1 MSDNNQNDMAL
12 PTPGNNRRKSSK
24 LLPRFFR
31 TTANV
36 NFLQATVD
44 QLIQPGVAEKLSGYV
59 GRTTAKAYDP
69 TADNYI
75 GDVSKSR
82 ANYQFEPGV
91 VIKDDID
98 NVNFYADY
106 NDYINQ
112 LKTFDSDTRDHSRL
126 NSQESYPWNPNID
139 WDKFVN
145 FREYYW
151 LPNGPSTVGIRGQN
165 LEIESTYT
173 VGVVEDD
180 DNFAYVFT
188 PNGFTRNP
196 TLKLYRGQTYRFE
209 VDCPGHPIAFAISRS
224 FTPGAAVLTAGTE
237 GLRGDGLFDA
247 TLYDEQG
254 VTYDIGDFIIL
265 PSGGSVAFEDD
276 ENVSELYPDGVRKL
290 GEEGEEVGTLYLEK
304 GTIEFT
310 IPMNAPDRLF
320 YISKNDVNTS
330 GQMRIYDI
338 EENTAIDVENE
349 IIGKKDFIS
358 ENGIT
363 FSNGM
368 KVYFQGTVTP
378 EKYAQGEWYV
388 EGVGDKISLVSEQDL
403 IIPAAYADNILVPF
417 DSEGFD
423 RLPFGNSS
431 SYPVTKDYLVSNRAS
446 KDRNAW
452 ARYNRWFHRDV
463 IEESALINEIEPELD
478 QNARAK
484 RPIIEFEAGLKL
496 YDFGTFAKDDVDLID
511 DFTTDVFSTI
521 EGSLGYN
528 IDGIDISQDMR
539 ILFTADTDV
548 LVKNKIYRVNFIKIG
563 NNRQISLIEEPDTLP
578 LDLETVLVTQGNKY
592 AGSSWFY
599 ENGRWS
605 IGQAKTKNN
614 QPPLF
619 DLCCPNGNPY
629 GDTNVFASSTFKGN
643 KVFSYQ
649 VGEGID
655 DEELGF
661 PLSYRNIE
669 NSGDILFEFN
679 LLTDSFNIQ
688 QDDGLLTVTTDDA
701 YLRKYENRDTFEYKN
716 GWSSTP
722 VKTKQYVVREYV
734 STEDLTNFFP
744 IDVYDRSGDLN
755 DLKIVVHLDN
765 KFQKRLFDYEV
776 DRINGTAFIRFYK
789 DLDLDQK
796 VIIKTTS
803 AAKKNEN
810 GYYEFPINLERNPL
824 NQNIE
829 TFTLGEVIDHVDSMI
844 PEIGTFKGTYPGNSN
859 LRDLGD
865 LDEYGRKFIKHSGSL
880 NSPMYHLINQ
890 NFNIVKAIRYTKR
903 EYAKFKR
910 QLIETATESTFSGN
924 IKDHLDHILTTINQD
939 KVSKMPFYF
948 SDMAPYG
955 NSVKLEYEILDSDNP
970 FYAIS
975 KTFSLD
981 ELSPK
986 AILVYLNGRQLT
998 FGTDYSF
1005 SDDGFALVIGNKNTG
1020 DVLEIHEYESTDGN
1034 FVPPTPTKLG
1044 LYPAYEPQIY
1054 VDDTYREPTRVIQ
1067 GHDGS
1072 KVVAF
1077 GDYRDDLLLEFEKR
1091 IYNNIKQRYNK
1102 DIFDINDFVGGFYR
1116 DTGFAR
1122 EDINTSI
1129 LTDFTQWQQL
1139 VETDYSDNSFYDRT
1153 DKFTFNYSNMNSPTG
1168 DRLPGYW
1175 RAVYKQAYDTD
1186 RPHTHPW
1193 EMLGIYIK
1201 PTWWDD
1207 VYGPAPYTKNNLIL
1221 WEDLEEGI
1229 VREPNKPV
1237 RRLPKYA
1244 RPGLTAHIPVDVRGN
1259 LLAPLDSRFAKG
1271 YIASQSRQRFTFG
1284 DIAPTEA
1291 AWRASSEYPF
1301 ALILSYMLNQPANV
1315 FARAFDI
1322 SRVTRNKA
1330 GQLIYTETGKQLE
1343 LKELVFPNTSQSTSR
1358 TLTSG
1363 LINFVYNYISGYV
1376 TKVYSDYID
1385 EVKLI
1390 KNQLGFKV
1398 GGFTEKS
1405 KLKLLLDSRTPY
1417 NEGNVFVP
1425 EENYKVFLNTS
1436 APLDK
1441 INYSGI
1447 VVEKANAGFIV
1458 RGYNFDR
1465 PYFNYYSY
1473 IEKSSDPVV
1482 VVGGVSEN
1490 FSEWRANKRYFKGTI
1505 INIGDDYYRAT
1516 DTFTTGD
1523 VFDTNN
1529 LAKLPEVPITGG
1541 KRGVI
1546 RKLFK
1551 DNEIKRLNY
1560 GSILRTSQEVVD
1572 FILGYGEYLKD
1583 IGFEFEDFNQQ
1594 QNTINNWIQASKEF
1608 LFWTTQNWAEGTAI
1622 TLSPSAEFIKYKTEY
1637 ATVDNLFNPFYDY
1650 GLVLNADG
1658 RQIAVEFNHVER
1670 EDNEFGFRLTG
1681 TEEGMYHI
1689 SLPIVQKEH
1698 VVLLDNKT
1706 SFNDILYQ
1714 PSTGYKQDRIKVV
1727 GYRTDEWDGT
1737 LNAPG
1742 FVYDDAKV
1750 VAWESWKDYT
1760 IGSIV
1765 KYKEFYYIAIN
1776 SVAGSEN
1783 FNSNDWQIIND
1794 APENRLMTNFD
1805 YRISQF
1811 ADYYDLDSDNFDTEQ
1826 QKLAQHLIG
1835 YQSRKYLA
1843 NIINDDV
1850 AQYKFYQG
1858 MIADK
1863 GTRNAIDKLFDA
1875 LNSADKDSLDFYED
1889 WAIEVGRYGATN
1901 KVTEIEVVLDEDQ
1914 YRQEPQVVE
1923 LTTELPI
1930 DSNTDLIYRQLPHQI
1945 YEKPDNYDSKPFP
1958 TKLIEQEYV
1967 RTAGYVEDEEVAFR
1981 LTRKSDL
1988 NRLTSSR
1995 LKLDDYV
2002 WIVNDEDRNWS
2013 VLQLTETPFR
2023 IDGIYEVSASVPETQ
2038 APAVVSLI
2046 LNRWPQAYFN
2056 VGDYIGVEN
2065 GERRNLP
2072 AFYKI
2077 VEVTRNE
2084 LVIEMPAN
2092 RPVPEELDA
2101 DHEAPDNLLNMPII
2115 LLKDVRVA
2123 DIVKGNEL
2131 LQQFKADDQRLWI
2144 DNYDGEWAVIE
2155 NQRVFGFLNQVSNPK
2170 IDDSSYHKF
2179 GRNVAITENNKTLAT
2194 GVPGYND
2201 GQVYVYR
2208 RTNDTFNWKLEEE
2221 IIPPQELS
2229 TSESGNSDFGS
2240 AVEITPDGEYMFV
2253 TTPSISNIPTRFEG
2267 DFNEFKKYNKN
2278 DIVKYKESFWKAIRE
2293 ITPAIEA
2300 QPFSSYNSYYDLLET
2315 TGTDSTLI
2323 NLLVTGNVG
2332 LENYEDQFSGEKTD
2346 HFLVRVPELT
2356 YLGARSA
2363 AEDGTGDTI
2372 VLNYNASSITH
2383 GNTEV
2388 NPPWAG
2394 TTDFAT
2400 NDLTGSFE
2408 IQNKIDQIFVV
2419 SPYVSRPENGDL
2431 INTVQGSATV
2441 VYTQVQEENLVIYAN
2456 KQNGDFELTGNL
2468 FKNNDELLIGPY
2480 SIELTANFIDELGGF
2495 FLLNAP
2501 SEYDNGT
2508 TWVDTGKGVV
2518 FQDLLLYDN
2527 PRTINK
2533 YSNSRDLINTV
2544 GSYTGVKNQGSQA
2557 FNLTYEGNPFD
2568 VSGIYPSNLLV
2579 IRADSQYDT
2588 AVPGEKVNVRFI
2600 DTEANPIDFAAAGF
2614 KSEEYIN
2621 QEFEIKYVWDGFIDM
2636 RFSDFDFNG
2645 DPFELT
2651 PRYQQQLDGTI
2662 IDNGV
2667 GDIITDKQTPIDEFG
2682 GLSLNTFTTSVA
2694 EVLWY
2699 KREFNNVR
2707 VYIRNISGT
2716 WGTVGGT
2723 IAKYEITRMGDY
2735 TNPEGV
2741 VVRPGEVD
2749 RDTATLDLLDNNVS
2763 IGGNFG
2769 IGKLLVLETPEQLD
2783 FVDSPQIV
2791 DEEYW
2796 LLQKST
2802 VIGDARDA
2810 NYPNSSNKDYTQ
2822 IYNIPVDAFGTN
2834 TYDSGALSIYRRDAN
2849 NVFQYVKSIVSQN
2862 RDNNKG
2868 FGSNIKAVKTGKKYW
2883 KIFVTSRGNALPGN
2897 SGSVE
2902 IIEHGIKDTVLEQYY
2917 VGKWNA
2923 DNRYNKDEIVENRG
2937 LFYQAKTFVPSAQ
2950 DELILITNSSY
2961 WDDISFRYNIDE
2973 NYRGAF
2979 DRNYPYFAGD
2989 IVSEVG
2995 VDSSNQRLYR
3005 ATTNIAAGKDFND
3018 NQWTLIT
3025 DGVDYLGY
3033 LPNDTGVAFYDYDM
3047 FDANRSY
3054 KQGELVIWENDVYS
3068 AAKDITPSV
3077 VEENRGF
3084 TRSEWTLE
3092 RNARDEAIFNPSTNI
3107 LQFAKTFDVSK
3118 NGDVLVANCV
3128 LSSDSSPEV
3137 VVLVYRSVEDKFYL
3151 DQILRTDS
3159 NETNTGYGHSLSIS
3173 PDGMTLLVSEPWS
3186 DTRKLDQGEVYVY
3199 KQVDGKFAKTQT
3211 LYSPKNEQTE
3221 KFGYTVVVDNKTAVI
3236 TSLNGDLENI
3246 TSFDAD
3252 SGNETSFDGGFTT
3265 FNNTSI
3271 DSGAIYIFEDIND
3284 NFLYAETLSRQD
3296 PANNGIDYPDDDDFL
3311 LNPDI
3316 FFLGENIFLRS
3327 NHIYIGMPRLEIN
3340 ENYIGSVIDYTKAY
3354 GRNAW
3359 NVVRKAI
3366 TPVDVEKIQGIFLY
3380 NKRTN
3385 NLLTYLDYIDPVQG
3399 KIAGPAEQEISYKT
3413 PYDPASYNLASDLTF
3428 YAPDKVWGENQV
3440 GKLWWDLGQAR
3451 FLYPYQ
3457 SEITRQANNINK
3469 LVPATQVNVYE
3480 WVESSI
3486 LPSEWD
3492 QISDTEEGLQRG
3504 ISGQSL
3510 YGDATYV
3517 SKTTYEQSTGTFIP
3531 KFYFW
3536 VRNKSIVP
3544 NLEDRKISASDVA
3557 ALIQDPAGTGYRYVT
3572 FLGDNKFTI
3581 HNCQSFI
3588 NDKDIV
3594 INIQWQTGVNIEQ
3607 NTHVQYQIMSEGLE
3621 SDKLNKN
3628 IERKWFDSLI
3638 GYDENLQVVP
3648 DVNLSPKYRY
3658 GNRFTPRQSMFVNKE
3673 EALKQVIERVNLTL
3687 KENII
3692 VDLYDITDLSAKQ
3705 DAPSAVSNLY
3715 DTEIDTLDELRF
3727 VGTSKVT
3734 PAKLNPVIVNG
3745 KLTRVEIVDAGRG
3758 YKRPPSYEILGD
3770 GNDAEI
3776 SIEIDAIGKIIDVNV
3791 TNPGENYNSNT
3802 AISVRPFSVLVN
3814 NDSSV
3819 YNKWAIYRLDS
3830 NKEWFRYQ
3838 VQEFDVEL
3846 FWEYQDWYAEDYNE
3860 FTKVDLTI
3868 NESYELQTNEIT
3880 IGQIVKINNIGSGG
3894 WLLLKKIANENTE
3907 DYTINYE
3914 TVGRQNGTIQF
3925 KNSLYDIENN
3935 SIGYDNRTYD
3945 SYFYD
3950 NQPIR
3955 ETRIIL
3961 ETLRDKIFIEDLEV
3975 EYNKLWFASLRYI
3988 LAEQNYVDWVFKT
4001 SYIKAVHNLGQ
4012 LDQPVTFQNNTL
4024 PSYEDYVEEV
4034 KPFSTTIREYLS
4046 AYEAIDNTNSLV
4058 TDFDLAPAYDPVSKK
4073 IKPNTALVVD
4083 NTIQNASPNTFDYP
4097 RKSWLDSVGYSIKE
4111 IKISDGGSG
4120 FTFKPKLTVE
4130 GGGGIGAILEPIIS
4144 RGEIIDVKIISP
4156 GYGYIN
4162 KPNIIV
4168 NGSQSTG
4175 GTPAVLTPILGD
4187 GLARTSHT
4195 KVAFDR
4201 VTGEVFIANLNE
4213 TSPVMYGT
4221 GNRFKYDLEWPMDIK
4236 NTRVKVFVDGR
4247 QSLRSEYTFRNLE
4260 DTSKGYTRYQGQIE
4274 FTDPPANGAEII
4286 VQYFK
4291 PLNMLTAADR
4301 IKHGYVALPGMYEV
4315 ENDPSGKLNF
4325 SQLMDGID
4333 YGGVEVRSFEFQGT
4347 SGWDAGDWY
4356 SSTWDTFDN
4365 SFEDEVFTFDGSTIS
4380 IVLEAPLEDGVEY
4393 NVYRNR
4399 IRIDDPNYNT
4409 PEQTNTNAIMQ
4420 SITGDGETKELFLDE
4435 LGITVADGD
4444 VLVIR
4449 KITSDGSFLPDPDS
4463 YDTALSG
4470 GNLSYTS
4477 AQGVRAEEI
4486 IVDGDGFVTPT
4497 TSKGPEEI
4505 VPGQVVDTLDIK
4517 VYQRD
4522 GDGQGVITTQNYIT
4536 DGTTEFDLG
4545 TTPGTEHSIFVK
4557 LNNVI
4562 LADDEYTVDWQN
4574 NQITLNAVPPVGQ
4587 ELNIVTVDSGGQK
4600 ILDIDKAIGNGGSDY
4615 ITRVAYREG
4624 LSAFVT
4630 VNGEVVPFILID
4642 STDSSTFGTNR
4653 VAIRFDT
4660 PVEADAVIRY
4670 SIFYEDSEI
4679 NYTQISKDTI
4689 VADGSSVTYELSQEP
4704 LYKKPTAHNTIV
4716 KVGNNILN
4724 AGYNKQ
4730 FVIEVNNQAL
4740 DFDAES
4746 TDLVGT
4752 TQYELELFQQPP
4764 ATVQVSELEVY
4775 LNGEEIT
4782 FPAQWRFDVFNNAVE
4797 LTPGVG
4803 DAGDILEVYVVTDG
4817 DYTIDGTDITFA
4829 TPPAEGETV
4838 EVYRFTNHNI
4848 LEIERINYDNV
4859 VRSANLVVGSTE
4871 YIAYHRLNYGEI
4883 DLRYQAIDAQYVWVV
4898 VNGELLSPN
4907 ADYRLTDNRRRIK
4920 LAEQLSRGDVVDII
4934 QFSANQQTGK
4944 FAFRQFK
4951 DMLNRTHYK
4960 RIDSPVATLAKPLSV
4975 YDLTIELTDAS
4986 LMPEPNKG
4994 KNLPGIIF
5002 IGEERIEYL
5011 VKEGNLLRQLRRGT
5025 LGTGAGPV
5033 YDAGTPV
5040 FDQGVLK
5047 NIPYKDENI
5056 VQNFV
5061 VQTPLAEKF
5070 EADGTSVIYD
5080 IFNYDLLLHRNVVV
5094 TLNGTATDVT
5104 IGNNTIEFTDPPAEG
5119 TTIEVTSDGQI
5130 VFNLDFVP
5138 NSVNEFEVFAVGRR
5152 LRKTELQKFDPT
5164 IALDSPDGDVTLPA
5178 EFTLPTIDESDT
5190 DLPVL
5195 PSVGAQYTQNNYNYT
5210 WNGTE
5215 WKSNNLVLIEPPQ
5228 GNSKVSI
5235 IRKVGKPWT
5244 ALGESITLAEND
5256 IATFLRAGSIDL
5268 LE

>member
-1 MSDNNQNDMAL
+1 MSNSNQNDMAL

-36 NFLQATVD
+36 NFLQSTVD
-44 QLIQPGVAEKLSGYV
+44 QLIQPGVAEKLSGYM
-59 GRTTAKAYDP
+59 GRTTAKAYNP
-69 TADNYI
+69 TQDNYI
-75 GDVSKSR
+75 GDISKQR
-82 ANYQFEPGV
+82 EDYQFEPGV
-91 VIKDDID
+91 VIKDEID

-151 LPNGPSTVGIRGQN
+151 LPNGPSTVGVRGQN

-173 VGVVEDD
+173 IGLAEDD

-209 VDCPGHPIAFAISRS
+209 VDVPGHPIAFAISRS

-237 GLRGDGLFDA
+237 GIRGDGLFDA

-254 VTYDIGDFIIL
+254 VTYDIGDFIVL

-276 ENVSELYPDGVRKL
+276 ENVSELYPDGIRKL

-349 IIGKKDFIS
+349 IIGKKDYIS

-388 EGVGDKISLVSEQDL
+388 EGVGDKISLVSERDL
-403 IIPAAYADNILVPF
+403 IIPAAYADEILVPF
-417 DSEGFD
+417 DSQGFD
-423 RLPFGNSS
+423 RLPFGESS
-431 SYPVTKDYLVSNRAS
+431 SYPTTKDYIVSNRAS
-446 KDRNAW
+446 RDRNAW

-463 IEESALINEIEPELD
+463 IEESALINEIDASLD

-496 YDFGTFAKDDVDLID
+496 YDFGTFAKNDVDLID

-528 IDGIDISQDMR
+528 IDGVDVSQDMR

-548 LVKNKIYRVNFIKIG
+548 LVKNKIYKVNFIKIG
-563 NNRQISLIEEPDTLP
+563 NDRQISLIEESDTDALE
-578 LDLETVLVTQGNKY
+578 LETVLVTQGNKY

-599 ENGRWS
+599 ENGTWS
-605 IGQAKTKNN
+605 IGQAKTTNN
-614 QPPLF
+614 QAPLF

-629 GDTNVFASSTFKGN
+629 GDTNVFESTTFRGN
-643 KVFSYQ
+643 KVFSYK

-661 PLSYRNIE
+661 PLTYRNIE
-669 NSGDILFEFN
+669 NSGDIEFEFN
-679 LLTDSFNIQ
+679 LLTDSFAIQ

-701 YLRKYENRDTFEYKN
+701 YLRKYENRETFAYVN

-734 STEDLTNFFP
+734 SSEDLINFFP
-744 IDVYDRSGDLN
+744 IDVYNRSGDLN
-755 DLKIVVHLDN
+755 DLKIVVYLDN

-776 DRINGTAFIRFYK
+776 DNFNGVAFVRFYQ
-789 DLDLDQK
+789 DLDVDQK
-796 VIIKTTS
+796 VVIKTTS
-803 AAKKNEN
+803 NAKKNEN
-810 GYYEFPINLERNPL
+810 GYYEFPVNLERNPL

-829 TFTLGEVIDHVDSMI
+829 TFTLGEVIDHVDSMV
-844 PEIGTFKGTYPGNSN
+844 PEIDAFKGVYPGNSN

-865 LDEYGRKFIKHSGSL
+865 LDVYGRKFIKHSGSL
-880 NSPMYHLINQ
+880 NNPIYHLINQ

-910 QLIETATESTFSGN
+910 QLIEAATESSFSGTT
-924 IKDHLDHILTTINQD
+924 KDHLDYLLQELNKD
-939 KVSKMPFYF
+939 KISKMPFYF

-955 NSVKLEYEILDSDNP
+955 NSVRLEYEILDTDNP

-975 KTFSLD
+975 KTFKPN
-981 ELSPK
+981 ELSSR
-986 AILVYLNGRQLT
+986 AVLVYLNGQQLT
-998 FGTDYSF
+998 IDKDYSF
-1005 SDDGFALVIGNKNTG
+1005 SDDGFALVVSDKNVG
-1020 DVLEIHEYESTDGN
+1020 DQLEIYEYESTDGN

-1044 LYPAYEPQIY
+1044 LYPAYEPEIY
-1054 VDDTYREPTRVIQ
+1054 LDDTYREPTRVIQ

-1077 GDYRDDLLLEFEKR
+1077 NDYRDDIILEFETR

-1102 DIFDINDFVGGFYR
+1102 DIFDINDYVGGFFR
-1116 DTGFAR
+1116 DTDFDKQ
-1122 EDINTSI
+1122 DIDTSI

-1139 VETDYSDNSFYDRT
+1139 VETDYSENSFYERT
-1153 DKFTFNYSNMNSPTG
+1153 DKFTFNYSNMVSPG
-1168 DRLPGYW
+1168 EQRLPGYW

-1193 EMLGIYIK
+1193 EMLGFSIK
-1201 PTWWDD
+1201 PKWWNE
-1207 VYGPAPYTKNNLIL
+1207 VYGPAPYTNNNLIL

-1237 RRLPKYA
+1237 IRLPKYA
-1244 RPGLTAHIPVDVRGN
+1244 RPGLTGHIPVDVRGN
-1259 LLAPLDSRFAKG
+1259 LLSPLESRFAKG
-1271 YIASQSRQRFTFG
+1271 YVASLTRQRFTFG
-1284 DIAPTEA
+1284 DQAPTEA
-1291 AWRASSEYPF
+1291 AWRSSSEYPF

-1315 FARAFDI
+1315 FAKAFDI
-1322 SRVTRNKA
+1322 SRVARNKA
-1330 GQLIYTETGKQLE
+1330 GQFIYTESGKQLE
-1343 LKELVFPNTSQSTSR
+1343 IKDLVFPNTADATTR

-1363 LINFVYNYISGYV
+1363 LVNFVYNYISGYV
-1376 TKVYSDYID
+1376 TKVYEDYID

-1390 KNQLGFKV
+1390 RNQLGFKL

-1405 KLKLLLDSRTPY
+1405 KFKLLLDSRTPY

-1425 EENYKVFLNTS
+1425 EENYKIFLNTS

-1447 VVEKANAGFIV
+1447 VIEKSSAGFIV
-1458 RGYNFDR
+1458 RGYNFER

-1473 IEKSSDPVV
+1473 REKAGDPVV
-1482 VVGGVSEN
+1482 SVGGVSEN
-1490 FSEWRANKRYFKGTI
+1490 FIEWTANKRYTKGVI

-1516 DTFTTGD
+1516 SNFTSGD

-1529 LAKLPEVPITGG
+1529 LAKLPELPIEGG
-1541 KRGVI
+1541 KRAII

-1551 DNEIKRLNY
+1551 DNEVQRLNY
-1560 GSILRTSQEVVD
+1560 GSVLRTSQEVVD

-1583 IGFEFEDFNQQ
+1583 AGFEFENFSIEDR
-1594 QNTINNWIQASKEF
+1594 TVSNWTQATKEF

-1622 TLSPSAEFIKYKTEY
+1622 TLSPSAEFIKFSTEY

-1658 RQIAVEFNHVER
+1658 RQISVEFNHAER
-1670 EDNEFGFRLTG
+1670 EDNEFGFRLVG
-1681 TEEGMYHI
+1681 TEEGLYHI

-1706 SFNDILYQ
+1706 AFNDIIYQ

-1750 VAWESWKDYT
+1750 VLWEPWKDFE

-1776 SVAGSEN
+1776 KVPGSET
-1783 FNSNDWQIIND
+1783 FNSNDWQITND

-1805 YRISQF
+1805 YRITQF
-1811 ADYYDLDSDNFDTEQ
+1811 ADYYDLDSDNFDKEQ
-1826 QKLAQHLIG
+1826 QRLAQHLIG

-1889 WAIEVGRYGATN
+1889 WAIEVGRYGATD
-1901 KVTEIEVVLDEDQ
+1901 KITELEVVLNEDD
-1914 YRQEPQVVE
+1914 YRQEPQAVE
-1923 LTTELPI
+1923 LTNSLPA

-1945 YEKPDNYDSKPFP
+1945 YEKPEGYDSDPFP
-1958 TKLIEQEYV
+1958 TKILDSEYI
-1967 RTAGYVEDEEVAFR
+1967 RTSGYVEDEEVSFR

-1988 NRLTSSR
+1988 NRLASSR
-1995 LKLDDYV
+1995 LLINDYV
-2002 WIVNDEDRNWS
+2002 WIVNDENRDWS
-2013 VLQLTETPFR
+2013 VLQLTDTPYR
-2023 IDGIYEVSASVPETQ
+2023 IDGIYEVSGAVPETQ
-2038 APAVVSLI
+2038 QPHVVSLI
-2046 LNRWPQAYFN
+2046 LNRWPQNYFT

-2065 GERRNLP
+2065 GEKRSMP
-2072 AFYKI
+2072 TFYKI
-2077 VEVTRNE
+2077 VEITRNE
-2084 LVIEMPAN
+2084 LVIEMPYN

-2101 DHEAPDNLLNMPII
+2101 AHDAPSNVLNMPIT
-2115 LLKDVRVA
+2115 LLKDVRVT
-2123 DIVKGNEL
+2123 DIAAANEY
-2131 LQQFKADDQRLWI
+2131 LQQFKADNQRLWI
-2144 DNYDGEWAVIE
+2144 DNYDGEWAVLE
-2155 NQRVFGFLNQVSNPK
+2155 NQRVFGFLGQVSNPNLE
-2170 IDDSSYHKF
+2170 DSTDHYY
-2179 GRNVAITENNKTLAT
+2179 GRNVSVTDNNKTFAT
-2194 GVPGYND
+2194 GVPGYGN
-2201 GQVYVYR
+2201 GEVFVYR

-2221 IIPPQELS
+2221 ILPPPELR
-2229 TSESGNSDFGS
+2229 TSESANLDFGRT
-2240 AVEITPDGEYMFV
+2240 VEISPDGEFMFV
-2253 TTPSISNIPTRFEG
+2253 STPSISNIPTRFEG
-2267 DFNEFKKYNKN
+2267 EFDEFKAYNKA
-2278 DIVKYKESFWKAIRE
+2278 DIVKYKESLWQTTRE
-2293 ITPAIEA
+2293 IIPAIAA
-2300 QPFSSYNSYYDLLET
+2300 QPFSSYNSYYDILENT
-2315 TGTDSTLI
+2315 DTDSTLI
-2323 NLLVTGNVG
+2323 TLLVTGNAG
-2332 LENYEDQFSGEKTD
+2332 LTNFDVNGDGTD
-2346 HFLVRVPELT
+2346 HFLVRVPQLT
-2356 YLGARSA
+2356 YLGAKSA
-2363 AEDGTGDTI
+2363 ADYGVGDTL
-2372 VLNYNASSITH
+2372 VLNYNANSITH
-2383 GNTEV
+2383 GNLDT
-2388 NPPWAG
+2388 NPPWEGSTSFSSA
-2394 TTDFAT
+2394 
-2400 NDLTGSFE
+2400 DLTGEFE
-2408 IQNKIDQIFVV
+2408 IQEKVDQIFII
-2419 SPYVSRPENGDL
+2419 SPYISIPQNGDL
-2431 INTVQGSATV
+2431 INTVTGSATV
-2441 VYTQVQEENLVIYAN
+2441 VYTKVQQETLVIYAN

-2480 SIELTANFIDELGGF
+2480 SIENTANFINDLGGF
-2495 FLLNAP
+2495 FVLNSP
-2501 SEYDNGT
+2501 YSYDNGDQ
-2508 TWVDTGKGVV
+2508 WFDIGKGIV
-2518 FQDLLLYDN
+2518 FQDLILQSE
-2527 PRTINK
+2527 PRTANK
-2533 YSNSRDLINTV
+2533 YSNSRDIINTV

-2557 FNLTYEGNPFD
+2557 HNLTYEGNPFD
-2568 VSGIYPSNLLV
+2568 VSGVYPSNLLV
-2579 IRADSQYDT
+2579 VRADNQFDD
-2588 AVPGEKVNVRFI
+2588 VQPGETVNLRFI
-2600 DTEANPIDFAAAGF
+2600 DTEASTIDFAAAGM
-2614 KSEEYIN
+2614 KNADYVN
-2621 QEFEIKYVWDGFIDM
+2621 NEFEIKYVWDGFIDM
-2636 RFSDFDFNG
+2636 RYSSFDFNG

-2651 PRYQQQLDGTI
+2651 PRYQIDLAGNI
-2662 IDNGV
+2662 VDNGV

-2694 EVLWY
+2694 EVLFY

-2707 VYIRNISGT
+2707 VYIRNISGN

-2723 IAKYEITRMGDY
+2723 IARYEITRMGDY
-2735 TNPEGV
+2735 TNPEGIV
-2741 VVRPGEVD
+2741 IRPGEVD
-2749 RDTATLDLLDNNVS
+2749 RDSATLDLLDNNVS
-2763 IGGNFG
+2763 LGGNFG

-2783 FVDSPQIV
+2783 LVTTPEIV

-2796 LLQKST
+2796 LFQKQT
-2802 VIGDARDA
+2802 IIGDSRPA
-2810 NYPNSSNKDYTQ
+2810 NYPVSSNKDYTQ
-2822 IYNIPVDAFGTN
+2822 VYNIPANSFGTS
-2834 TYDSGALSIYRRDAN
+2834 TYDSGSLSIYRRDAN
-2849 NVFQYVKSIVSQN
+2849 NVFQYVKTIVSQN
-2862 RDNNKG
+2862 RNNNKG
-2868 FGSNIKAVKTGKKYW
+2868 FGNNIKVVKTGEKYW
-2883 KIFVTSRGNALPGN
+2883 KIFVSSIGNTTNGN
-2897 SGSVE
+2897 SGNIE
-2902 IIEHGIKDTVLEQYY
+2902 IIEHGIKDSTKETNY
-2917 VGKWNA
+2917 VGKWNQ
-2923 DNRYNKDEIVENRG
+2923 DNSYNKDEIVEHKS

-2950 DELILITNSSY
+2950 DELILITNPSY
-2961 WDDISFRYNIDE
+2961 WNDISFRYGVDE
-2973 NYRGAF
+2973 NYRGSF
-2979 DRNYPYFAGD
+2979 DREYPYFEGD
-2989 IVSEVG
+2989 IVSDIG
-2995 VDSSNQRLYR
+2995 PDSSNQRLYR
-3005 ATTNIAAGKDFND
+3005 AITNITAGKDFNS
-3018 NQWTLIT
+3018 NQWDLIT

-3033 LPNDTGVAFYDYDM
+3033 LPNNTGIAFYD
-3047 FDANRSY
+3047 FDLFDQDRSY
-3054 KQGELVIWENDVYS
+3054 VTGELVIYENDVYS
-3068 AAKDITPSV
+3068 AARDITPSV
-3077 VEENRGF
+3077 IEESRGF
-3084 TRSEWTLE
+3084 TRTDWTLE
-3092 RNARDEAIFNPSTNI
+3092 RNARDEAIFNPSTDI

-3151 DQILRTDS
+3151 DQILRTKSED
-3159 NETNTGYGHSLSIS
+3159 TNTGYGHSLSIS
-3173 PDGMTLLVSEPWS
+3173 ADGMTILVSEPWS
-3186 DTRKLDQGEVYVY
+3186 DTKKLDQGEVYVY
-3199 KQVDGKFAKTQT
+3199 RQINGAFEHTQT
-3211 LYSPKNEQTE
+3211 LYSPRNEQTE
-3221 KFGYTVVVDNKTAVI
+3221 KFGYTVAIDTDTAVV
-3236 TSLNGDLENI
+3236 TSLNGDLVNI

-3252 SGNETSFDGGFTT
+3252 TGNETSFDGGFTT
-3265 FNNTSI
+3265 FNNVTL
-3271 DSGAIYIFEDIND
+3271 DSGAIYVFEDIND
-3284 NFLYAETLSRQD
+3284 TFLYAEALSRQD
-3296 PANNGIDYPDDDDFL
+3296 PAGNGIEYSKDDEFL
-3311 LNPDI
+3311 LDPNL
-3316 FFLGENIFLRS
+3316 FFIGENIFVKS
-3327 NHIYIGMPRLEIN
+3327 NHIYIGMPNLEIQN
-3340 ENYIGSVIDYTKAY
+3340 NYVGSVIDYTKAQ
-3354 GRNAW
+3354 GKNAW
-3359 NVVRKAI
+3359 NIVRSAI

-3399 KIAGPAEQEISYKT
+3399 KIAGPAEQELTYKT
-3413 PYDPASYNLASDLTF
+3413 PYDPASYNLASDLSY
-3428 YAPDKVWGENQV
+3428 YAPEKVWGEKQV
-3440 GKLWWDLGQAR
+3440 GQLWWDIGQTR
-3451 FLYPYQ
+3451 LLYPYQ
-3457 SEITRQANNINK
+3457 SEITRQVNNFNK
-3469 LVPATQVNVYE
+3469 LVPATTVDVYE
-3480 WVESSI
+3480 WVESNI

-3492 QISDTEEGLQRG
+3492 QLTDTEEGLQRG
-3504 ISGQSL
+3504 ISGVSL

-3517 SKTTYEQSTGTFIP
+3517 SKSIYEQTTGTFIP

-3536 VRNKSIVP
+3536 VRNKVIVP
-3544 NLEDRKISASDVA
+3544 TIEDRRISAKDVSE
-3557 ALIQDPAGTGYRYVT
+3557 LIRDPANTGYRFVS
-3572 FLGDNKFTI
+3572 FLGNNKFAI
-3581 HNCQSFI
+3581 HNCRSFI
-3588 NDKDIV
+3588 NDEDIV

-3607 NTHVQYQIMSEGLE
+3607 NSHVQYQIMSEGLE

-3648 DVNLSPKYRY
+3648 DVTLSPKYKY

-3687 KENII
+3687 KENIV
-3692 VDLYDITDLSAKQ
+3692 VDLYDISKLSAKQ
-3705 DAPSAVSNLY
+3705 DAPTEVSNLY
-3715 DTEIDTLDELRF
+3715 DVTIDTLDELRF

-3734 PAKLNPVIVNG
+3734 PAQLSPVIVNG
-3745 KLTRVEIVDAGRG
+3745 RIIRVDIVDAGRG
-3758 YKRPPSYEILGD
+3758 YKRPPTYEILGN
-3770 GNDAEI
+3770 GTNAEFDI
-3776 SIEIDAIGKIIDVNV
+3776 TIDNIGKITDISV
-3791 TNPGENYNSNT
+3791 TNPGENYDSNT
-3802 AISVRPFSVLVN
+3802 RISVRPFSVLIN

-3819 YNKWAIYRLDS
+3819 YNKWSIYRLDQ
-3830 NKEWFRYQ
+3830 NREWFRHQ

-3846 FWEYQDWYAEDYNE
+3846 FWNYENWYAEGYNE
-3860 FTKVDLTI
+3860 FTKVDLVL
-3868 NESYELQTNEIT
+3868 NESYELQTNDIV
-3880 IGQIVKINNIGSGG
+3880 IGQVVKINNIGSGG
-3894 WLLLKKIANENTE
+3894 WLLLKKIANEPTE

-3914 TVGRQNGTIQF
+3914 TIGRQNGTIQF
-3925 KNSLYDIENN
+3925 SNALYDIAGN

-3961 ETLRDKIFIEDLEV
+3961 ETLRDNIFIEELEV
-3975 EYNKLWFASLRYI
+3975 EYNKLWFSSLRYI
-3988 LAEQNYVDWVFKT
+3988 LSEQNYVDWVFKT
-4001 SYIKAVHNLGQ
+4001 SYIKAVHNLGE

-4046 AYEAIDNTNSLV
+4046 SYEAVDNTNSLI
-4058 TDFDLAPAYDPVSKK
+4058 TDFDLPPAYDPITKA
-4073 IKPNTALVVD
+4073 IKPNTAIIQD
-4083 NTIQNASPNTFDYP
+4083 NTVQNASPNTFEYP
-4097 RKSWLDSVGYSIKE
+4097 RKSWYDNIGYSIKE
-4111 IKISDGGSG
+4111 IKISSGGSG

-4130 GGGGIGAILEPIIS
+4130 GGGGIGAILEPIVS
-4144 RGEIIDVKIISP
+4144 RGEIVDVKIISP
-4156 GYGYIN
+4156 GFGYIN
-4162 KPNIIV
+4162 KPTIIV
-4168 NGSQSTG
+4168 NGSQSEG
-4175 GTPAVLTPILGD
+4175 GTPAVLTPVLGD

-4201 VTGEVFIANLNE
+4201 VSGEVFIANLKE
-4213 TSPVMYGT
+4213 TSPILYGT

-4236 NTRVKVFVDGR
+4236 NTKVKVFVDGR
-4247 QSLRSEYTFRNLE
+4247 QSLRSEYVFRNIE
-4260 DTSKGYTRYQGQIE
+4260 NNETGYTRYQGQVE
-4274 FTDPPANGAEII
+4274 FTDPPANGAEIVI
-4286 VQYFK
+4286 EYYK
-4291 PLNMLTAADR
+4291 PLDMLTAADR
-4301 IKHGYVALPGMYEV
+4301 IKHGYVALPGMYEI

-4347 SGWDAGDWY
+4347 SGWDAGEWY

-4365 SFEDEVFTFDGSTIS
+4365 SFEDEIFTFDGSTIS

-4409 PEQTNTNAIMQ
+4409 PQQTNENAIMQ
-4420 SITGDGETKELFLDE
+4420 SITGDGETQELFLDE
-4435 LGITVADGD
+4435 LGITVADD
-4444 VLVIR
+4444 DILVIR

-4470 GNLSYTS
+4470 GNLTYAS

-4505 VPGQVVDTLDIK
+4505 VPGQVLDTLDIK

-4522 GDGQGVITTQNYIT
+4522 GDGQGTITTQNYFT
-4536 DGTTEFDLG
+4536 DGTTEFDLQN
-4545 TTPGTEHSIFVK
+4545 TPGTEHSIFVK

-4562 LADDEYTVDWQN
+4562 LADDQYTVDWQN
-4574 NQITLNAVPPVGQ
+4574 NKITLTAVPPAGQ

-4600 ILDIDKAIGNGGSDY
+4600 ILDIDTILGDGGSDY
-4615 ITRVAYREG
+4615 ITRVAYRQN

-4630 VNGEVVPFILID
+4630 VDGEIVPFIIID

-4653 VAIRFDT
+4653 AALRFDT
-4660 PVEADAVIRY
+4660 PVDKDAVIRY
-4670 SIFYEDSEI
+4670 SIFYDDSEI

-4689 VADGSSVTYELSQEP
+4689 VADGSSTVYELSQEP

-4724 AGYNKQ
+4724 PGYNKQ
-4730 FVIEVNNQAL
+4730 FVIQVDNQTTN
-4740 DFDAES
+4740 FDSEG
-4746 TDLVGT
+4746 DGLVGT

-4764 ATVQVSELEVY
+4764 ASVQVSEVEVY
-4775 LNGEEIT
+4775 LNGEQIF

-4797 LTPGVG
+4797 LVPGIG
-4803 DAGDILEVYVVTDG
+4803 DEGDILEVYVITDG
-4817 DYTIDGTDITFA
+4817 DYVINGTDITFA
-4829 TPPAEGETV
+4829 NPPAEGATI
-4838 EVYRFTNHNI
+4838 EVFRFTNHNI

-4859 VRSANLVVGSTE
+4859 VRSANLIVGSDE
-4871 YIAYHRLNYGEI
+4871 YVAYHRLNYGEI
-4883 DLRYQAIDAQYVWVV
+4883 DLRYPAIDAQYVWVV

-4907 ADYRLTDNRRRIK
+4907 ADYKLTENSRRIK
-4920 LAEQLSRGDVVDII
+4920 LSKQLSSGDVVDII
-4934 QFSANQQTGK
+4934 QFSADNQTSK

-4960 RIDSPVATLAKPLSV
+4960 RIDSPVTTLAKSLSV
-4975 YDLTIELTDAS
+4975 YDLTIELTDGS
-4986 LMPEPNKG
+4986 QMPEPNKG
-4994 KNLPGIIF
+4994 KNIPGIIF
-5002 IGEERIEYL
+5002 IGEERVEYL
-5011 VKEGNLLRQLRRGT
+5011 VKEGNTLRQLRRAT
-5025 LGTGAGPV
+5025 LGTGASAV
-5033 YDAGTPV
+5033 YEAGTAV
-5040 FDQGVLK
+5040 YDQGVLK

-5056 VQNFV
+5056 VQNFA
-5061 VQTPLAEKF
+5061 VQAPIAEKF
-5070 EADGTSVIYD
+5070 EADGTSIIYD
-5080 IFNYDLLLHRNVVV
+5080 VVGFDLLRHKDVAV
-5094 TLNGTATDVT
+5094 TLNEVATNVT
-5104 IGNNTIEFTDPPAEG
+5104 INNNSIEFTNPPAEG
-5119 TTIEVTSDGQI
+5119 TTIEVTSQGQYI
-5130 VFNLDFVP
+5130 FDLDFVP
-5138 NSVNEFEVFAVGRR
+5138 NSVNEFEVFAVGKR
-5152 LRKTELQKFDPT
+5152 LRKNEITRFDPT
-5164 IALDSPDGDVTLPA
+5164 IALDSPDGDITLPP
-5178 EFTLPTIDESDT
+5178 EFVLPTIDETDV

-5195 PSVGAQYTQNNYNYT
+5195 PSIGMQYTQNNYNYT
-5210 WNGTE
+5210 WNGTV
-5215 WKSNNLVLIEPPQ
+5215 WKSNSLILDVVPA